1 MRLVLGFLFSCIGLF
16 STSTLAQATPT
27 GQIDDI
33 IVVSSIGTI
42 DESLI
47 GLIKVTIGISV
58 GDPVAG
64 LNLTEVA
71 GQVESTGFFQSNT
84 TKVVLVVENAR
95 NIVRITVT
103 PNPTI
108 EKVEIKGVT
117 VTEPARILGFLEQF
131 YNVATG
137 VMISNLRL
145 DEARRGLGE
154 VYRQSI
160 GFPFT
165 PEVKLEISKPKD
177 NKVIVTFTVNEN
189 AAVREVKIE
198 GVTLISKPEAESFF
212 RSLTDSGKFDI
223 RTYVQGRQAVQGLYI
238 KKGYGA
244 FTKNGYIGSGPS
256 VELSK
261 LENGVLTI
269 VVTEVKIAAIDATA
283 LGIDPSTLSQK
294 PGDFFNYQ
302 TLIKETRSLARGRDK
317 QVGITL
323 EPTGDGSVVV
333 TFIIEDAIAGPI
345 QTIRI
350 LGNTVIPT
358 ARLQRLVTQKLG
370 DTYNAQIAREID
382 FVAISQ
388 AYTDAGYTLVGV
400 PDVSYLDGVYTVRV
414 LEVRLVG
421 YELKW
426 RNAHRSQDR
435 IILRELPKAGGLLD
449 FNKIRS
455 SFRNIQ
461 ALGILKDIRPEINAA
476 PSGKPEEV
484 ILLLELEEGGT
495 GEVLP
500 GLTFSTLD
508 GFAGNL
514 TYSERNAWG
523 VAHRMNVTFQAQP
536 NEAGQVV
543 SGGFSYSIPWL
554 DFNFLDFATNRTD
567 FSIYFSSNVAAKNV
581 VEFSRPF
588 AARPPILDDPST
600 PNINEARNNGSRFFS
615 TRNTGAGISLGRQLF
630 TNFTIRIAF
639 DFQYQQNF
647 LEIPGD
653 VATKQFVSDNNQAA
667 VDAANLLGTGVP
679 QNNLTAYVSL
689 SGEFNTRNRE
699 DFPTTGLLIQGS
711 VGYGFG
717 TDRIDSSIPGS
728 PPRPLSWT
736 QGTFGFRT
744 YLGLGWDDQGKF
756 GIGGEDRNLALAF
769 RFNVGTLFG
778 SAPSSRIFSIG
789 GATPSEAINLRGF
802 DFGDLR
808 GDVYYTGSLELR
820 IDFGLQTAFTYGLLG
835 IVWVDFGNA
844 WGGESQYRVSRAGT
858 TLPFGLQLGYGVG
871 AQINLGFGGIQ
882 LPAIRL
888 DYGWSAWNPG
898 GKFYFRLGFPF

>member
-1 MRLVLGFLFSCIGLF
+1 MRLLTGFIFSCLF
-16 STSTLAQATPT
+16 FLSGVTAQTAT
-27 GQIDDI
+27 GQIDE
-33 IVVSSIGTI
+33 IVVVSTIGTL
-42 DESLI
+42 DEALI
-47 GLIKVTIGISV
+47 GLVKVTISATV
-58 GDPVAG
+58 GDPTEG
-64 LNLTEVA
+64 LNLTGIV
-71 GQVESTGFFQSNT
+71 GQVEGIGFFQANT
-84 TKVVLVVENAR
+84 TKAVLLVENGR
-95 NIVRITVT
+95 NILRITVT
-103 PNPTI
+103 PNPSI
-108 EKVEIKGVT
+108 EKVEVKGLSVVT
-117 VTEPARILGFLEQF
+117 SEEILRFLEQR
-131 YNVATG
+131 YNVAVG
-137 VMISNLRL
+137 VMVSNLRL
-145 DEARRGLGE
+145 EEARIGLGT
-154 VYRQSI
+154 VYRQSV

-165 PEVKLEISKPKD
+165 PEVKLEVSKPKD
-177 NKVIVTFTVNEN
+177 NKVTITYTVNES
-189 AAVREVKIE
+189 ATVREVKVL
-198 GVTLISKPEAESFF
+198 GATLVPTLEVAAQFQDLA
-212 RSLTDSGKFDI
+212 RSGKFEI
-223 RTYVQGRQAVQGLYI
+223 RTYFQGLRGVRDLYS

-244 FTKNGYIGSGPS
+244 TTKDGYIGSGPN
-256 VELSK
+256 VELSN

-269 VVTEVKIAAIDATA
+269 QISEVKIAAIDATA

-302 TLIKETRSLARGRDK
+302 TLIRETRTLARGRDK
-317 QVGITL
+317 QVGIQL
-323 EPTGDGSVVV
+323 EPSGDGSVIV
-333 TFIIEDAIAGPI
+333 TFIIEDAVAGPI

-382 FVAISQ
+382 FTAISQ
-388 AYTDAGYTLVGV
+388 AYTEAGFTLVGT
-400 PDVSYLDGVYTVRV
+400 PDVGYLDGVYTIRV

-426 RNAHRSQDR
+426 RNPHRSQDR

-449 FNKIRS
+449 FNKIRN

-461 ALGILKDIRPEINAA
+461 ALGVLKDIRPDIKPA

-484 ILLLELEEGGT
+484 ILVLELEEGST

-536 NEAGQVV
+536 NDAGQAV

-554 DFNFLDFATNRTD
+554 DFNFLDFATNRTE
-567 FSIYFSSNVAAKNV
+567 FSIYFNSNVAGKRV
-581 VEFSRPF
+581 VEFSRAF
-588 AARPPILDDPST
+588 VDLST
-600 PNINEARNNGSRFFS
+600 TANVNEGPRYFS

-630 TNFTIRIAF
+630 ANFTIRIAF
-639 DFQYQQNF
+639 DFQYEQNF
-647 LEIPGD
+647 LETPGN
-653 VATKQFVSDNNQAA
+653 VATVPFNNTNNDTA
-667 VDAANLLGTGVP
+667 VNNANNLSNGTGVP

-689 SGEFNTRNRE
+689 SGEFTTKNRE
-699 DFPTTGLLIQGS
+699 DFPTTGWLVQGS
-711 VGYGFG
+711 LGYGFG
-717 TDRIDSSIPGS
+717 TDRIDSTIVGA

-736 QGTFGFRT
+736 QGTLGFRT
-744 YLGLGWDDQGKF
+744 YLGLGWDTQGKF
-756 GIGGEDRNLALAF
+756 GVGGEDRNFALAF
-769 RFNVGTLFG
+769 RFNAGSLFG

-789 GATPSEAINLRGF
+789 GATASEAINLRGF
-802 DFGDLR
+802 DYGDLR

-820 IDFGLQTAFTYGLLG
+820 FDFGLQTAFTYGLLG
-835 IVWVDFGNA
+835 MVWIDFGNA
-844 WGGESQYRVSRAGT
+844 WGGDSQFRASRADGT
-858 TLPFGLQLGYGVG
+858 RIPFGLQFGYGLGLQV
-871 AQINLGFGGIQ
+871 NLGFGGIQ

>member
-1 MRLVLGFLFSCIGLF
+1 MRLVTRFLFLCLCFF
-16 STSTLAQATPT
+16 STSALAQTPK

-33 IVVSSIGTI
+33 VVVSSIGTL
-42 DESLI
+42 DDSLV
-47 GLIKVTIGISV
+47 GLIKVTINVSV
-58 GDPVAG
+58 GDALENVVA
-64 LNLTEVA
+64 TDIQ
-71 GQVESTGFFQSNT
+71 GQVESTGFFQTNS
-84 TKVVLVVENAR
+84 TKVAVVLENGR
-95 NIVRITVT
+95 NILRITVT

-108 EKVEIKGVT
+108 EKVEVKGNTIVSNDQ
-117 VTEPARILGFLEQF
+117 ILELLEKR
-131 YNVATG
+131 YNVTAG
-137 VMISNLRL
+137 VMVSNLRL
-145 DEARRGLGE
+145 EEARSGLGA

-165 PEVKLEISKPKD
+165 LEIKLELSKPKD
-177 NKVIVTFTVNEN
+177 NKVIVTYTINEN
-189 AAVREVKIE
+189 ATVREVKTV
-198 GVTLISKPEAESFF
+198 GATLVPIPEIIAQFNPLVS
-212 RSLTDSGKFDI
+212 SGKFDI
-223 RTYVQGRQAVQGLYI
+223 RIYFDGLRAINNLYV

-244 FTKNGYIGSGPS
+244 NTARGYIGSGPNI
-256 VELSK
+256 ELSN

-269 VVTEVKIAAIDATA
+269 VINELKIAAIDATA

-302 TLIKETRSLARGRDK
+302 TLIKETRNLARGRDK
-317 QVGITL
+317 QVGIVL
-323 EPTGDGSVVV
+323 EPSGDNSVIV
-333 TFIIEDAIAGPI
+333 TFTIEDAPAGPI

-358 ARLQRLVTQKLG
+358 DRLRRLITQKLG

-382 FVAISQ
+382 FTAFIQ
-388 AYTDAGYTLVGV
+388 AYSEAGYTIVGT
-400 PDVSYLDGVYTVRV
+400 PEVSYLDGVYTLRV
-414 LEVRLVG
+414 LEVKLVG

-449 FNKIRS
+449 LNKIRN

-461 ALGILKDIRPEINAA
+461 ALGILKDIRPNIIPA

-484 ILLLELEEGGT
+484 VLVLELEEGST

-554 DFNFLDFATNRTD
+554 DFNFLDFATNRTEV
-567 FSIYFSSNVAAKNV
+567 SVYFSSNVAAKRV
-581 VEFSRPF
+581 VEFSRTF
-588 AARPPILDDPST
+588 LDLPT
-600 PNINEARNNGSRFFS
+600 TTNFNEGSRYFS

-630 TNFTIRIAF
+630 SNFTIRIAF
-639 DFQYQQNF
+639 DFQYEQNF
-647 LEIPGD
+647 LETPTD
-653 VATKQFVSDNNQAA
+653 VATKPFNNTNNDAA
-667 VDAANLLGTGVP
+667 VAAVAGTNQGVP
-679 QNNLTAYVSL
+679 LNNLTAYVSL
-689 SGEFNTRNRE
+689 SGEFNTKNRE
-699 DFPTTGLLIQGS
+699 DFPTQGWLIQGS
-711 VGYGFG
+711 LGYGFG
-717 TDRIDSSIPGS
+717 TDRIDSTLPNAQ
-728 PPRPLSWT
+728 PRPLSWT

-744 YLGLGWDDQGKF
+744 YLGLGWDSQGKF
-756 GIGGEDRNLALAF
+756 GVGGDDRNFALAF
-769 RFNVGTLFG
+769 RFNAGTLFG
-778 SAPSSRIFSIG
+778 AAPSSRIFSIG
-789 GATPSEAINLRGF
+789 GATASEAINLRGF

-808 GDVYYTGSLELR
+808 GDVYYTGSVELR
-820 IDFGLQTAFTYGLLG
+820 FDFGLQTAFTYGLLG
-835 IVWVDFGNA
+835 MVWLDFGNA
-844 WGGESQYRVSRAGT
+844 WGGDSQFRATRNGT
-858 TLPFGLQLGYGVG
+858 QIPFGLQFGYGVG
-871 AQINLGFGGIQ
+871 LQINLGFGGFQ